1 MRAAARRG
9 KLEAVREFEL
19 EAIRRELDARGL
31 SLVTREV
38 RRGRW
43 LAYVWDRSLPL
54 EEAGGG
60 RSAIGQATTRSGA
73 AAALLRALNQLGDG
87 TTQRSITETI

>member
-1 MRAAARRG
+1 MHE
-9 KLEAVREFEL
+9 LEL

-54 EEAGGG
+54 DEAGGG
-60 RSAIGQATTRSGA
+60 RSAIGQAATRSGA
-73 AAALLRALNQLGDG
+73 AAALLRAMSQLGE
-87 TTQRSITETI
+87 TAAPRSAAETP

>member
-1 MRAAARRG
+1 M
-9 KLEAVREFEL
+9 REFDL

-73 AAALLRALNQLGDG
+73 AAALLRAMNQLGESTG
-87 TTQRSITETI
+87 PRSAADTI

>member
-1 MRAAARRG
+1 MRTAAARG

-60 RSAIGQATTRSGA
+60 RSAIGQAATRSGA
-73 AAALLRALNQLGDG
+73 AAALLRSLNQLGG
-87 TTQRSITETI
+87 GAPGRRAAETA